1 MQKQMNI
8 LLIFC
13 QTFKVAFD
21 RDSAL
26 NIVFWYR
33 KKNLE
38 KLEIKEE
45 FLLLFSLACKKPLTL
60 YPTPTTYTK
69 IQCL

>member
-1 MQKQMNI
+1 MNI

-26 NIVFWYR
+26 NIVFWYW

-38 KLEIKEE
+38 KLEIKKE
-45 FLLLFSLACKKPLTL
+45 FLLPVKSL
-60 YPTPTTYTK
+60 
-69 IQCL
+69 

>member
-1 MQKQMNI
+1 MNI

-26 NIVFWYR
+26 NM
-33 KKNLE
+33 
-38 KLEIKEE
+38 E

-60 YPTPTTYTK
+60 YPTPTT
-69 IQCL
+69 